1 MLKKRLIF
9 TLLYDQGNFMLS
21 RNFRLQKVGDLAWLL
36 KNYDFSKTSFA
47 IDELIVLDVSRADR
61 NIEQFSETLKKLSRG
76 CFMPIAAGG
85 GITTLEQARILLRS
99 GADKIVINSLVH
111 EDPVAVQDLANAFG
125 QQCLVCSLDVRRGS
139 GQKFEILISNGTR
152 VSQLNLATAFNKI
165 NELPIGELYLNS
177 IDQDGTGQGYD
188 LNLLDQIS
196 DSFSIPVIAA
206 GGVGNYHHLAEG
218 LDRKN
223 INAAATAHLF
233 NFMGDGLASAR
244 KNLIAKGYNLATFV

>member
-1 MLKKRLIF
+1 
-9 TLLYDQGNFMLS
+9 
-21 RNFRLQKVGDLAWLL
+21 
-36 KNYDFSKTSFA
+36 
-47 IDELIVLDVSRADR
+47 
-61 NIEQFSETLKKLSRG
+61 
-76 CFMPIAAGG
+76 MPIAAGG